1 MEFECISTERL
12 ILRKLTPEVY
22 DFVYANYTD
31 EELCTFLGLHA
42 NDELEREKSKYNLGL
57 KTYNRRFL
65 IFQIIEKRSNAIL
78 GWCGFHTWYTDH
90 RRAEIGYVLNSVEY
104 MGKGIMSEAV
114 TSVLDYGFTS
124 MQLNRIEAFV
134 GLENDASTNILKKMG
149 FIKEGILREHY
160 CKNGMIEDS
169 ILYALLARDYKR

>member
-42 NDELEREKSKYNLGL
+42 NDELEKEKSKYSLGL